1 MAVSEKQK
9 AYAKK
14 YLKKLDEI
22 KVRVPEGT
30 KDRWKQAAADRDK
43 SLNQLIVDAVEQEIK
58 GDWFQR
64 PAQKQD
70 ANFIKFVNM
79 KVSKNGIEL
88 YLKDKQADYQPS
100 IIHILKNKSTYKP
113 DVVYKWLENKGV

>member
-43 SLNQLIVDAVEQEIK
+43 SLNQLIVDAVEAEI
-58 GDWFQR
+58 
-64 PAQKQD
+64 
-70 ANFIKFVNM
+70 N
-79 KVSKNGIEL
+79 SE
-88 YLKDKQADYQPS
+88 
-100 IIHILKNKSTYKP
+100 
-113 DVVYKWLENKGV
+113 